1 MKIIDIAPP
10 EVEPLTLD
18 YAKTFLR
25 VDTDDDDVLITDL
38 IRAARVRVEAM
49 INGSLI
55 TRLRRLTTQRFSQS
69 GVCIHHHPV
78 LSVNA
83 IRAADDVGVYVDV
96 TPEEMTLNLRCQ
108 PPIITLKDNKVWD
121 SLLSGTAYIDVDF
134 TAGFGIAADDI
145 PMPLRQAVMLLL
157 AQSYEF
163 RGDTDGPPTPML
175 VDALLMP
182 YRVVRL

>member
-1 MKIIDIAPP
+1 MTIIDVAPP

-25 VDTDDDDVLITDL
+25 VDTGDDDALITDL
-38 IRAARVRVEAM
+38 IRAARERIETM
-49 INGSLI
+49 INGALI
-55 TRLRRLTTQRFSQS
+55 TRQRRLTTRQFSRN
-69 GVCIHHHPV
+69 GLCIHHHPV
-78 LSVNA
+78 LSIHA
-83 IRAADDVGVYVDV
+83 IRAADHAGAHVDV
-96 TPEEMTLNLRCQ
+96 ALEDVAINLRCQ
-108 PPIITLKDNKVWD
+108 PPIITLKNHQAWQN
-121 SLLSGTAYIDVDF
+121 LLSGTAYIEVDF
-134 TAGFGIAADDI
+134 TAGFGAAADDI

-163 RGDTDGPPTPML
+163 RGDSDGPPTPML